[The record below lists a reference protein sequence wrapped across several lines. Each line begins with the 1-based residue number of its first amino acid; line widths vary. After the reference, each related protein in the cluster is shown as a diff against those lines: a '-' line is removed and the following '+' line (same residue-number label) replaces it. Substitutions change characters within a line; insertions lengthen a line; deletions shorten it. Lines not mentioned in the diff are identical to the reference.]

1 MDHSRFYAEV
11 SEVESRA
18 QALQQEA
25 QVRHLLHEAKPCPL
39 WRSRLAA
46 RLRGAAERL
55 EPQPLP
61 QPLAQAVPRK
71 LQ

>member
-55 EPQPLP
+55 EPQSLP
-61 QPLAQAVPRK
+61 QPLTPVTPK
-71 LQ
+71 EVL